1 MFGWFRKR
9 PEPSA
14 IRPDADVVYM
24 GADAALDA
32 VATALKALPGERAV
46 VLVPFRGAIAGVAEG
61 LARRGLQTAVVERS
75 TRDAGSAPGAVAL
88 LAFDDVEMFLGAS
101 RGPFRV
107 LQIGRY
113 PLRARDLE
121 VEMAFAAHTNATRLR
136 VYLSID
142 EGLLALFDPDRK
154 VRAMCEALGLAA
166 NEPIEH
172 EWVTRSIEN
181 AQAKI
186 AKRVKAE
193 VPAPDFSA
201 WVSANMK

>member
-9 PEPSA
+9 PEPSG
-14 IRPDADVVYM
+14 IRPEADVVYL
-24 GADAALDA
+24 DANATLDA
-32 VATALKALPGERAV
+32 VASALKARPGERAV
-46 VLVPFRGAIAGVAEG
+46 VLVPFRGAIASVAEG
-61 LARRGLQTAVVERS
+61 LARRAVQTAVIERS

-88 LAFDDVEMFLGAS
+88 LSYDDVEMFLGAS

-121 VEMAFAAHTNATRLR
+121 VEMAFAAHTNASRLR

-154 VRAMCEALGLAA
+154 VRAMCETLGLTPG
-166 NEPIEH
+166 EPIQH

-186 AKRVKAE
+186 AKRVKTE
-193 VPAPDFSA
+193 VPASDFSA